1 MPQEGHHV
9 CFMELE
15 FHHRVLPSDP
25 ARFCLSVPS
34 LRWYTMF
41 YPLFFLLVY
50 MGLLSCALET
60 VCISLPSALEEGKAR
75 DSSLMIVTLTPGSK
89 SPRRSQSPLRPPVA
103 ASCLQVPR
111 GRGTKWVVM
120 ETGSL
125 CRAPS
130 GTVFRSEAK
139 RLREMLFA
147 CCYSVCSSPAGL
159 TTLKLM
165 PGMV

>member
-1 MPQEGHHV
+1 
-9 CFMELE
+9 MELE
-15 FHHRVLPSDP
+15 FHHRVLPSDL

-50 MGLLSCALET
+50 MGLLSYAPGDSLCLCYQLWRRGSWALT
-60 VCISLPSALEEGKAR
+60 WAGKAR
-75 DSSLMIVTLTPGSK
+75 DSSLMIVTLTPGRK

-111 GRGTKWVVM
+111 GRGTEWVVM

-139 RLREMLFA
+139 RLRETLLFA
-147 CCYSVCSSPAGL
+147 VIRFAPAPQGL
-159 TTLKLM
+159 
-165 PGMV
+165 PCRN